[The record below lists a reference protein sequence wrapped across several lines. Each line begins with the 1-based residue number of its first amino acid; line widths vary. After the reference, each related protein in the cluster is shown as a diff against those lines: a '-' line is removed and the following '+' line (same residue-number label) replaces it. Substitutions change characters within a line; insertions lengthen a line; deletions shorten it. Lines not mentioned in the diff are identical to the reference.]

1 MASNYGF
8 VYVLRNIC
16 MPGIYKIGM
25 TDRAQ
30 SQRAAELSNSTSVPI
45 QFDLVC
51 FAEVMD
57 ALAYERSLHDRLE
70 SRRVSA
76 SREFFALTGDDIR
89 DLIGSLEEDA
99 TMVARGDLSFL
110 HDSKCSGVIGRA
122 QREVESESLR
132 IESEHARLVSDR
144 GGA

>member
-25 TDRAQ
+25 TDRAP

-45 QFDLVC
+45 PFDLVC
-51 FAEVMD
+51 FAEIMD
-57 ALAYERSLHDRLE
+57 AMAYERSLHDRLE
-70 SRRVSA
+70 SRRVSE
-76 SREFFALTGDDIR
+76 SREFFALTGDDIS
-89 DLIGSLEEDA
+89 DLIGWLEEDSG
-99 TMVARGDLSFL
+99 MVARGDLSFL
-110 HDSKCSGVIGRA
+110 YDSKCSGFIGRA
-122 QREVESESLR
+122 QREVESER
-132 IESEHARLVSDR
+132 ARLVSDR